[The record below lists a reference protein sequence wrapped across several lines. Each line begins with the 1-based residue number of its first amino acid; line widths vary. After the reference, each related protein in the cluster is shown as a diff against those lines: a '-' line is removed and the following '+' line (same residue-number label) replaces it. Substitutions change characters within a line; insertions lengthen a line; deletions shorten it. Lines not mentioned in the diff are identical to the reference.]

1 MATIA
6 IKSDIAGTVW
16 QIHAREGDVFEEDQ
30 VLVVMESMK
39 MEIPLVAMEPGRV
52 VSILVAEGDVVKE
65 GQDVLLV
72 ECD

>member
-1 MATIA
+1 MGKVA
-6 IKSDIAGTVW
+6 IKSDVAGTVW
-16 QIHAREGDVFEEDQ
+16 QILVREGDVVEEDQ
-30 VLVVMESMK
+30 VLIVMESMK
-39 MEIPLVAMEPGRV
+39 MEIPLVAMESGRV